1 MPMENTMRETIE
13 RLEKL
18 RKNREGLSRVPQ
30 TVEREFEAAQLD
42 MEIAIFEC
50 EVRPA
55 IAKRVQIFL
64 DAWRKT
70 GRFTAIREDGARREA
85 NPVVTGV
92 PVQDFWNVR
101 GEAHTLANWSFGINS
116 PWVL

>member
-1 MPMENTMRETIE
+1 MRETIE

-18 RKNREGLSRVPQ
+18 RKHREGLNRAPQ

-42 MEIAIFEC
+42 MEIAILEC

-64 DAWRKT
+64 DAWRRT

-92 PVQDFWNVR
+92 PVQNFWNVR
-101 GEAHTLANWSFGINS
+101 SEAHKLANWSFGINS